1 MSKDLDKRADSLEN
15 SNLYSRIADLI
26 EHARQKV
33 ASVVNLT
40 IRILILK

>member
-1 MSKDLDKRADSLEN
+1 MSNELDKRDDSLEN
-15 SNLYSRIADLI
+15 NNLYSRIADLI

-40 IRILILK
+40 IYIPVLK

>member
-1 MSKDLDKRADSLEN
+1 MSKELNKRDDSLEN
-15 SNLYSRIADLI
+15 NKLYSRIADLI